1 VAAVTLD
8 LAGDPLLESPRG
20 ERPGEAPSTGV
31 DAATVRVS
39 RSLRVAACVVLV
51 ASLAACG
58 DDDDE
63 GTTSELSTSAV
74 VETTAAPPTSGAA
87 STVVA
92 TTTTASEAQTT
103 TTAGVTT
110 TTTSPTGLEQPAIWP
125 AADIVFVTPEAAAE
139 DFVAQVLGV
148 PPTLGEFQQGDSR
161 SGEIEVFSPG
171 EGDAGRAVVRGLLLL
186 RQLGPENGWFV
197 LAAVNDNASIIEP
210 GSGERVVAGPVTVEG
225 VARGF
230 EASVVVTAFVAGAAG
245 QELDQQITMGGAFET
260 PEPFSV
266 TVDLSQASPGEIV
279 VLLVRGGAGLETD
292 PGEFGAIP
300 VVVAR

>member
-1 VAAVTLD
+1 MPDIREGV
-8 LAGDPLLESPRG
+8 PM
-20 ERPGEAPSTGV
+20 STSSCV
-31 DAATVRVS
+31 VVSDAAAATAWVS
-39 RSLRVAACVVLV
+39 RSLRVAACVGLV
-51 ASLAACG
+51 VSLAACG

-63 GTTSELSTSAV
+63 GTTSEVSTSAV

-87 STVVA
+87 STVVG
-92 TTTTASEAQTT
+92 TTTTASEAETT
-103 TTAGVTT
+103 TTAEVTT
-110 TTTSPTGLEQPAIWP
+110 TTMSPTGLEQPAIWP
-125 AADIVFVTPEAAAE
+125 AADVVFVTPEAAAE

-171 EGDAGRAVVRGLLLL
+171 EGDAGRAVFRGLLLL

-245 QELDQQITMGGAFET
+245 QELDQQITMAGAFET
-260 PEPFSV
+260 PEPFNV

-279 VLLVRGGAGLETD
+279 VLLVRGGTGLETD

>member
-1 VAAVTLD
+1 M
-8 LAGDPLLESPRG
+8 
-20 ERPGEAPSTGV
+20 
-31 DAATVRVS
+31 
-39 RSLRVAACVVLV
+39 SL
-51 ASLAACG
+51 
-58 DDDDE
+58 
-63 GTTSELSTSAV
+63 
-74 VETTAAPPTSGAA
+74 
-87 STVVA
+87 
-92 TTTTASEAQTT
+92 
-103 TTAGVTT
+103 
-110 TTTSPTGLEQPAIWP
+110 TGLEQPAIWP
-125 AADIVFVTPEAAAE
+125 AADVVFVTPEAAAE